1 MDTRLIE
8 LLTELAGANDTAT
21 AERLLHEA
29 HEHLGEQAP
38 AYSPL
43 LATLITR
50 ARESAKLRDL
60 AARDSLTGIAN
71 RRTFDEALRR
81 ELARQNRHG
90 TSISVVLVDL
100 DGLKDINDSFGHA
113 AGDKAIIAA
122 ARALEESLRGCDL
135 VARLGGDEFGVLL
148 PDTEPVGAYIVA
160 ERLRL
165 SVEDRIVAGHHLRTS
180 VGVATAAQQ
189 VANAGRLVA
198 AADADLY
205 RNKRERSGLLQLP
218 LPAA

>member
-8 LLTELAGANDTAT
+8 LLTELAGAEDAAK
-21 AERLLHEA
+21 AERLLYEA
-29 HEHLGEQAP
+29 HALLGENAG

-43 LATLITR
+43 LATLVTR
-50 ARESAKLRDL
+50 ARESALLKDL
-60 AARDSLTGIAN
+60 AARDPLTGIAN
-71 RRTFDEALRR
+71 RRTFDEVLRR

-90 TSISVVLVDL
+90 HRVSVVLVDL
-100 DGLKDINDSFGHA
+100 DGLKEINDRHGHG
-113 AGDKAIIAA
+113 AGDMAIIGAA
-122 ARALEESLRGCDL
+122 SALEESLRGCDL

-165 SVEDRIVAGHHLRTS
+165 AIEDRIVAGNHLRAS
-180 VGVATAAQQ
+180 VGVATAAQRIG
-189 VANAGRLVA
+189 NAQRLVA

-218 LPAA
+218 AA